1 MRRPSSTPSAARAAH
16 EGAHGAPGEEPE
28 GAHGAPDEDPVR
40 TPVPNRAKGGV
51 RGLAARVGEQNP
63 LPPGAVVVGIG
74 LGLSGLATYA
84 YFAVASR
91 ALDAESYAAVGVLW
105 SLLFAVG
112 NGVMQPLE
120 QEVARAVAHRR
131 ALGIGPGPVIRRAVA
146 IGAAFSAGLVLLS
159 LAIEELAVLGVWP
172 EALTLSQL
180 LDGDPVLVAAFLVG
194 LVGFGVGHLARGS
207 LSSHGRFRAYAA
219 FFAVDGTSR
228 VALAAVLGVVGVA
241 TAGPF
246 GVTLAI
252 APFLGAGVAVLG
264 RRGLLEPGPEAAWGE
279 LTRALGWLL
288 AGTVSLALVVQG
300 GTIAVDVL
308 ATDDQSEAAG
318 VFLNGL
324 VIARIPL
331 FLFQAVL
338 ASLLPRLSRLAGL
351 RDLSAF
357 ERTLTRLVAAILL
370 AGVVT
375 TLAAV
380 AVGPAVVDALFGSDA
395 VLGARDLGLLAGT
408 FVLIMVAICLD
419 QALIALNG
427 HNLMATG
434 WMLALGVFVAVTA
447 VASEDL
453 FLRVELGLLAASIT
467 AAAWMAAWLAV
478 RVRQHPEVE
487 PVTLAEAAAETPLQ
501 D

>member
-1 MRRPSSTPSAARAAH
+1 M
-16 EGAHGAPGEEPE
+16 
-28 GAHGAPDEDPVR
+28 
-40 TPVPNRAKGGV
+40 GV
-51 RGLAARVGEQNP
+51 
-63 LPPGAVVVGIG
+63 G

-84 YFAVASR
+84 FFAVASR
-91 ALDAESYAAVGVLW
+91 SLDAESYAAIGVLW

-120 QEVARAVAHRR
+120 QEVARAVSHRR
-131 ALGIGPGPVIRRAVA
+131 ALGIGPGPVIRRAMV
-146 IGAAFSAGLVLLS
+146 IGAGFSVGLVGLGLL
-159 LAIEELAVLGVWP
+159 IEELAAVGIWP
-172 EALTLSQL
+172 EDLTLSKL
-180 LDGDPVLVAAFLVG
+180 LDGDPVLVAAFLIG
-194 LVGFGVGHLARGS
+194 LVGFGVGHLARGA
-207 LSSHGRFRAYAA
+207 LSSHGRFRAYAT
-219 FFAVDGTSR
+219 FFGVDGTSR
-228 VALAAVLGVVGVA
+228 VALAAVLAAVGVA
-241 TAGPF
+241 TAGAY
-246 GVTLAI
+246 GVALAV
-252 APFLGAGVAVLG
+252 APFLGASIAVVG

-300 GTIAVDVL
+300 GTIAVDAL
-308 ATDDQSEAAG
+308 ATEDQAEAAG

-357 ERTLTRLVAAILL
+357 EHTLVRLVGAILA

-375 TLAAV
+375 TVAAV
-380 AVGPAVVDALFGSDA
+380 AIGPAVVEALFGSDA
-395 VLGARDLGLLAGT
+395 VLSARDLGLLAGT

-427 HNLMATG
+427 HNLMAIG
-434 WMLALGVFVAVTA
+434 WMLALGAFVGVTA
-447 VASEDL
+447 VSTDDL
-453 FLRVELGLLAASIT
+453 FLRVELGLLAASVV
-467 AAAWMAAWLAV
+467 AVAWMLAWLAV

-487 PVTLAEAAAETPLQ
+487 PVTLAEAVAESPLQ
-501 D
+501 E